1 VKYQLDVKTL
11 KLVGSSALFL
21 VVISWLVYQHIRLN
35 NAEKSLTTIKS
46 SQTNLRENFSDALFE
61 DHLKVTNA
69 MAAEASFVTL
79 QKELETIKAKETS
92 DEKTIKDVY
101 DTLLVL
107 EQKINRNVKAGLKSP
122 DLTEQKDSWGS
133 FLIEKDFASIM
144 TGINEQT
151 SALDKDYSSYLT
163 KLEQTKVAASGY
175 SYQTVRTERGSFG
188 VHVIKLRL
196 NEIKVKT
203 VSASSGSCSND
214 CDTKSLADYVKD
226 SGGFAGMNGSYFCPP
241 DYPSCD
247 GKVNS
252 FDFALYDSDEGKW
265 EHKDALT
272 WFDTGLITFNGGDPS
287 FYRKTSDYGGGG
299 VTAGISNYPSLVKD
313 GDIVVDEDKLTS
325 YQKDIKGPRGVIG
338 VGGENLYLATVSSA
352 TVIDAAYVIRSL
364 GAKHALNLDGGG
376 SSAMYIN
383 GKYIVGPGRSLP
395 NAIVLTKINF

>member
-1 VKYQLDVKTL
+1 MGFLAIS
-11 KLVGSSALFL
+11 LVLIGG
-21 VVISWLVYQHIRLN
+21 LVYLNLRLIST
-35 NAEKSLTTIKS
+35 EKSLSDIKS

-69 MAAEASFVTL
+69 MIAEASFTSL

-101 DTLLVL
+101 DALLIL

-122 DLTEQKDSWGS
+122 DLTEQKDAWGD
-133 FLIEKDFASIM
+133 FLMKKDFASIM
-144 TGINEQT
+144 TSINEQT
-151 SALDKDYSSYLT
+151 TALDKDYSAYLA
-163 KLEQTKVAASGY
+163 KLEQTRVAASGY
-175 SYQTVRTERGSFG
+175 SYQTVQTERGSFG
-188 VHVIKLRL
+188 AHIIKLPL
-196 NEIKVKT
+196 NEVKVKT

-214 CDTKSLADYVKD
+214 CDTKSLAGYVKD

-241 DYPSCD
+241 DYGSCD
-247 GKVNS
+247 GKINS
-252 FDFALYDSDEGKW
+252 FDFALYDSNEGKW

-272 WFDTGLITFNGGDPS
+272 WFDTGLMTFNGGNPS

-313 GDIVVDEDKLTS
+313 GDIVVDGDKLTS
-325 YQKDIKGPRGVIG
+325 YQKDIKGTRGVIG
-338 VGGENLYLATVSSA
+338 VGGENLYLAIVNSA

-395 NAIVLTKINF
+395 NAIVLTK

>member
-1 VKYQLDVKTL
+1 MKILSILRKL
-11 KLVGSSALFL
+11 KFVGFLAISLVLIGG
-21 VVISWLVYQHIRLN
+21 LVYLNLRLIST
-35 NAEKSLTTIKS
+35 EKSLSDIKS

-69 MAAEASFVTL
+69 MIAESSFTSL

-101 DTLLVL
+101 DALLIL

-122 DLTEQKDSWGS
+122 DLTEQKDAWGD
-133 FLIEKDFASIM
+133 FLMKKDFASIM

-151 SALDKDYSSYLT
+151 TALDKDYSAYLA
-163 KLEQTKVAASGY
+163 KLEQTRVAASGY
-175 SYQTVRTERGSFG
+175 SYQTVQTERGSFG
-188 VHVIKLRL
+188 AHIIKLPL
-196 NEIKVKT
+196 NEVKVKT

-214 CDTKSLADYVKD
+214 CDTKSLAGYVKD

-241 DYPSCD
+241 DYGSCD
-247 GKVNS
+247 GKINS

-272 WFDTGLITFNGGDPS
+272 WFDTGLMTFNGGSPS

-313 GDIVVDEDKLTS
+313 GDIVVDGDKLTS
-325 YQKDIKGPRGVIG
+325 YQKDIKGTRGVIG
-338 VGGENLYLATVSSA
+338 VGGENLYLAIVNSA

-395 NAIVLTKINF
+395 NAIVLTK

>member
-1 VKYQLDVKTL
+1 MKNLPVLNFL
-11 KLVGSSALFL
+11 KFIGSTALFL
-21 VVISWLVYQHIRLN
+21 VVIAGLVYQHVRLN
-35 NAEKSLTTIKS
+35 NAEKSLSVIKA

-61 DHLKVTNA
+61 DHLKVTNSMVSGA
-69 MAAEASFVTL
+69 KLTSL
-79 QKELETIKAKETS
+79 QNELETLKAKETT

-101 DTLLVL
+101 DSLLIL

-122 DLTEQKDSWGS
+122 DLTEQKDSWGN

-151 SALDKDYSSYLT
+151 ALLDKDYSAYLT
-163 KLEQTKVAASGY
+163 KLEQTRVAASGY
-175 SYQTVRTERGSFG
+175 SYQTVQTERGTFG
-188 VHVIKLRL
+188 AHVIKIPL
-196 NEIKVKT
+196 NEVKVKT

-214 CDTKSLADYVKD
+214 CDTKSLADYVKG

-241 DYPSCD
+241 DYASCD

-252 FDFALYDSDEGKW
+252 FDFALYDSNDGKW

-272 WFDTGLITFNGGDPS
+272 WFETGLITFNGSTPS
-287 FYRKTSDYGGGG
+287 FYKETSDYGGGG
-299 VTAGISNYPSLVKD
+299 VTAGISNYPALVKD
-313 GDIVVDEDKLTS
+313 SDIVVDEDELTS
-325 YQKDIKGPRGVIG
+325 FQKDIKGPRGVIG
-338 VGGENLYLATVSSA
+338 VGGENLYLAIINGA
-352 TVIDAAYVIRSL
+352 NVIDAAYVIRAL

-395 NAIVLTKINF
+395 NAIVLTK

>member
-1 VKYQLDVKTL
+1 MKILSILRKL
-11 KLVGSSALFL
+11 KFVGFLAISLVLIGG
-21 VVISWLVYQHIRLN
+21 LVYLNLRLIST
-35 NAEKSLTTIKS
+35 EKSLSDIKS

-69 MAAEASFVTL
+69 MIAEASFTSL

-101 DTLLVL
+101 DALLIL

-122 DLTEQKDSWGS
+122 DLTEQKDAWGD
-133 FLIEKDFASIM
+133 FLMKKDFASIM

-151 SALDKDYSSYLT
+151 TALDKDYSAYLA
-163 KLEQTKVAASGY
+163 KLEQTRVAASGY
-175 SYQTVRTERGSFG
+175 SYQTVQTERGSFG
-188 VHVIKLRL
+188 AHIIKLPL
-196 NEIKVKT
+196 NEVKVKT

-214 CDTKSLADYVKD
+214 CDTKSLAGYVKD

-241 DYPSCD
+241 DYGSCD
-247 GKVNS
+247 GKINS

-272 WFDTGLITFNGGDPS
+272 WFDTGLMTFNGGSPS

-313 GDIVVDEDKLTS
+313 GDIVVDGDKLTS
-325 YQKDIKGPRGVIG
+325 YQKDIKGTRGVIG
-338 VGGENLYLATVSSA
+338 VGGENLYLAIVNSA

-395 NAIVLTKINF
+395 NAIVLTK

>member
-1 VKYQLDVKTL
+1 MKILSILRKL
-11 KLVGSSALFL
+11 KFVGFLAISLVLIGG
-21 VVISWLVYQHIRLN
+21 LVYLNLRLIST
-35 NAEKSLTTIKS
+35 EKSLSDIKS

-69 MAAEASFVTL
+69 MIAEASFTSL

-101 DTLLVL
+101 DALLIL

-122 DLTEQKDSWGS
+122 DLTEQKDAWGD
-133 FLIEKDFASIM
+133 FLMKKDFASIM

-151 SALDKDYSSYLT
+151 TALDKDYSAYLA
-163 KLEQTKVAASGY
+163 KLEQTRVAASGY
-175 SYQTVRTERGSFG
+175 SYQTVQTERGSFG
-188 VHVIKLRL
+188 AHIIKLPL
-196 NEIKVKT
+196 NEVKVKT

-214 CDTKSLADYVKD
+214 CDTKSLAGYVKD

-241 DYPSCD
+241 DYGSCD
-247 GKVNS
+247 GKINS
-252 FDFALYDSDEGKW
+252 FDFALYDSNEGKW

-272 WFDTGLITFNGGDPS
+272 WFDTGLMTFNGGNPS

-313 GDIVVDEDKLTS
+313 GDIVVDGDKLTS
-325 YQKDIKGPRGVIG
+325 YQKDIKGTRGVIG
-338 VGGENLYLATVSSA
+338 VGGENLYLAIVNSA

-395 NAIVLTKINF
+395 NAIVLTK

>member
-1 VKYQLDVKTL
+1 VKILSILRKL
-11 KLVGSSALFL
+11 KFVGFLAISLVLIGG
-21 VVISWLVYQHIRLN
+21 LVYLNLRLIST
-35 NAEKSLTTIKS
+35 EKSLSDIKS

-69 MAAEASFVTL
+69 MIAEASFTSL

-101 DTLLVL
+101 DALLIL

-122 DLTEQKDSWGS
+122 DLTEQKDAWGD
-133 FLIEKDFASIM
+133 FLMKKDFASIM

-151 SALDKDYSSYLT
+151 TALDKDYSAYLA
-163 KLEQTKVAASGY
+163 KLEQTRVAASGY
-175 SYQTVRTERGSFG
+175 SYQTVQTERGSFG
-188 VHVIKLRL
+188 AHIIKLPL
-196 NEIKVKT
+196 NEVKVKT

-214 CDTKSLADYVKD
+214 CDTKSLADYVKG

-241 DYPSCD
+241 DYGSCD
-247 GKVNS
+247 GKINS
-252 FDFALYDSDEGKW
+252 FDFALYDSNEGKW

-272 WFDTGLITFNGGDPS
+272 WFDTGLMTFNGGNPS

-313 GDIVVDEDKLTS
+313 GDIVVDGDKLTS
-325 YQKDIKGPRGVIG
+325 YQKDIKGTRGVIG
-338 VGGENLYLATVSSA
+338 VGGENLYLAIVNSA

-395 NAIVLTKINF
+395 NAIVLTK

>member
-1 VKYQLDVKTL
+1 MGFLAIS
-11 KLVGSSALFL
+11 LVLIGG
-21 VVISWLVYQHIRLN
+21 LVYLNLRLIST
-35 NAEKSLTTIKS
+35 EKSLSDIKS

-69 MAAEASFVTL
+69 MIAEASFTSL

-101 DTLLVL
+101 DALLIL

-122 DLTEQKDSWGS
+122 DLTEQKDAWGD
-133 FLIEKDFASIM
+133 FLMKKDFASIM

-151 SALDKDYSSYLT
+151 TALDKDYSAYLA
-163 KLEQTKVAASGY
+163 KLEQTRVAASGY
-175 SYQTVRTERGSFG
+175 SYQTVQTERGSFG
-188 VHVIKLRL
+188 AHIIKLPL
-196 NEIKVKT
+196 NEVKVKT

-214 CDTKSLADYVKD
+214 CDTKSLAGYVKD

-241 DYPSCD
+241 DYGSCD
-247 GKVNS
+247 GKINS

-272 WFDTGLITFNGGDPS
+272 WFDTGLMTFNGGSPS

-313 GDIVVDEDKLTS
+313 GDIVVDGDKLTS
-325 YQKDIKGPRGVIG
+325 YQKDIKGTRGVIG
-338 VGGENLYLATVSSA
+338 VGGENLYLAIVNSA

-395 NAIVLTKINF
+395 NAIVLTK

>member
-1 VKYQLDVKTL
+1 VKILSILRKL
-11 KLVGSSALFL
+11 KFVGFLAISLVLIGG
-21 VVISWLVYQHIRLN
+21 LVYLNLRLIST
-35 NAEKSLTTIKS
+35 EKSLSDIKS

-69 MAAEASFVTL
+69 MIAEASFTSL

-101 DTLLVL
+101 DALLIL

-122 DLTEQKDSWGS
+122 DLTEQKDAWGD
-133 FLIEKDFASIM
+133 FLMKKDFASIM

-151 SALDKDYSSYLT
+151 TALDKDYSAYLA
-163 KLEQTKVAASGY
+163 KLEQTRVAASGY
-175 SYQTVRTERGSFG
+175 SYQTVQTERGSFG
-188 VHVIKLRL
+188 AHIIKLPL
-196 NEIKVKT
+196 NEVKVKT

-214 CDTKSLADYVKD
+214 CDTKSLAGYVKD

-241 DYPSCD
+241 DYGSCD
-247 GKVNS
+247 GKINS
-252 FDFALYDSDEGKW
+252 FDFALYDSNEGKW

-272 WFDTGLITFNGGDPS
+272 WFDTGLMTFNGGNPS

-313 GDIVVDEDKLTS
+313 GDIVVDGDKLTS
-325 YQKDIKGPRGVIG
+325 YQKDIKGTRGVIG
-338 VGGENLYLATVSSA
+338 VGGENLYLAIVNSA

-395 NAIVLTKINF
+395 NAIVLTK

>member
-1 VKYQLDVKTL
+1 MKILSILRKL
-11 KLVGSSALFL
+11 KFVGFLAISLVLIGG
-21 VVISWLVYQHIRLN
+21 LVYLNLRLIST
-35 NAEKSLTTIKS
+35 EKSLSDIKS

-69 MAAEASFVTL
+69 MIAEASFKSL

-101 DTLLVL
+101 DALIIL

-122 DLTEQKDSWGS
+122 DLTEQKDAWGD
-133 FLIEKDFASIM
+133 FLMKKDFASIM

-151 SALDKDYSSYLT
+151 TALDKDYSAYLA
-163 KLEQTKVAASGY
+163 KLEQTRVAASGY
-175 SYQTVRTERGSFG
+175 SYQTVQTERGSFG
-188 VHVIKLRL
+188 AHIIKLPL
-196 NEIKVKT
+196 NEVKVKT

-214 CDTKSLADYVKD
+214 CDTKSLAGYVKD

-241 DYPSCD
+241 DYGSCD
-247 GKVNS
+247 GKINS

-272 WFDTGLITFNGGDPS
+272 WFDTGLMTFNGGSPS

-313 GDIVVDEDKLTS
+313 GDIVVDGDKLTS
-325 YQKDIKGPRGVIG
+325 YQKDIKGTRGVIG
-338 VGGENLYLATVSSA
+338 VGGENLYLAIVNSA

-395 NAIVLTKINF
+395 NAIVLTK

>member
-1 VKYQLDVKTL
+1 VKILSILRKL
-11 KLVGSSALFL
+11 KFVGFLAISLVLIGG
-21 VVISWLVYQHIRLN
+21 LVYLNLRLIST
-35 NAEKSLTTIKS
+35 EKSLSDIKS

-69 MAAEASFVTL
+69 MIAEASFTSL

-101 DTLLVL
+101 DALLIL

-122 DLTEQKDSWGS
+122 DLTEQKDAWGD
-133 FLIEKDFASIM
+133 FLMKKDFASIM

-151 SALDKDYSSYLT
+151 TALDKDYSAYLA
-163 KLEQTKVAASGY
+163 KLEQTRVAASGY
-175 SYQTVRTERGSFG
+175 SYQTVQTERGSFG
-188 VHVIKLRL
+188 AHIIKLPL
-196 NEIKVKT
+196 NEVKVKT

-214 CDTKSLADYVKD
+214 CDTKSLAGYVKD

-241 DYPSCD
+241 DYGSCD
-247 GKVNS
+247 GKINS

-272 WFDTGLITFNGGDPS
+272 WFDTGLMTFNGGSPS

-313 GDIVVDEDKLTS
+313 GDIVVDGDKLTS
-325 YQKDIKGPRGVIG
+325 YQKDIKGTRGVIG
-338 VGGENLYLATVSSA
+338 VGGENLYLAIVNSA

-395 NAIVLTKINF
+395 NAIVLTK

>member
-1 VKYQLDVKTL
+1 MKILSILRKL
-11 KLVGSSALFL
+11 KFVGFLAISLVLIGG
-21 VVISWLVYQHIRLN
+21 LVYLNLRLIST
-35 NAEKSLTTIKS
+35 EKSLSDIKS

-69 MAAEASFVTL
+69 MIAEASFTSL

-101 DTLLVL
+101 DALLIL

-122 DLTEQKDSWGS
+122 DLTEQKDAWGD
-133 FLIEKDFASIM
+133 FLMKKDFASIM

-151 SALDKDYSSYLT
+151 TALDKDYSAYLA
-163 KLEQTKVAASGY
+163 KLEQTRVAASGY
-175 SYQTVRTERGSFG
+175 SYQTVQTERGSFG
-188 VHVIKLRL
+188 AHIIKLPL
-196 NEIKVKT
+196 NEVKVKT

-214 CDTKSLADYVKD
+214 CDTKSLADYVKG

-241 DYPSCD
+241 DYGSCD
-247 GKVNS
+247 GKINS

-272 WFDTGLITFNGGDPS
+272 WFDTGLMTFNGGSPS

-313 GDIVVDEDKLTS
+313 GDIVVDGDKLTS
-325 YQKDIKGPRGVIG
+325 YQKDIKGTRGVIG
-338 VGGENLYLATVSSA
+338 VGGENLYLAIVNSA

-395 NAIVLTKINF
+395 NAIVLTK